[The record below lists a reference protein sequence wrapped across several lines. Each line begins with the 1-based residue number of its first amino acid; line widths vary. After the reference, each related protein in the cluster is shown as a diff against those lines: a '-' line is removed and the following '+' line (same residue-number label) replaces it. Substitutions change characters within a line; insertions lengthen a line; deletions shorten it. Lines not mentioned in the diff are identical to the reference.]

1 VLPDIVTLGKPVGN
15 GFPLGVVIARRQLIE
30 AFQEKF
36 GFFSTFG
43 GNAVAAAAGLAVLDV
58 MEREQLMQNA
68 LVTGNYLVER
78 LEALSSGHEI
88 LGAVRG
94 AGLLLGLEV
103 RGIDAKAA
111 RANAKHIVNTLAS
124 RHRVLI
130 GSEGPAG
137 NVLKLRPPMIFGRE
151 HADLLVAALDAAAA
165 IKR

>member
-1 VLPDIVTLGKPVGN
+1 
-15 GFPLGVVIARRQLIE
+15 
-30 AFQEKF
+30 
-36 GFFSTFG
+36 
-43 GNAVAAAAGLAVLDV
+43 
-58 MEREQLMQNA
+58 
-68 LVTGNYLVER
+68 
-78 LEALSSGHEI
+78 

-137 NVLKLRPPMIFGRE
+137 NVLKLRPPMTFCRE
-151 HADLLVAALDAAAA
+151 HADLLLAALEAAAA
-165 IKR
+165 IKH